1 MAVDKSKIMSQFF
14 SHNLHSPNKK
24 EVNFQA
30 RVDVAEKYIFNKGWI
45 PTWNPIQTD
54 LPRLSLKKTRLGN
67 GEIRKH
73 ISAKRAKEL
82 AESIKGLEFHQ
93 SLSWPA
99 LPNTLE
105 IDRASTLMESGS
117 LFFKNIFMKSF
128 FPNFNRKSFAAERN

>member
-1 MAVDKSKIMSQFF
+1 MSQFF

-30 RVDVAEKYIFNKGWI
+30 RVGVAEKYIFNKGWI

-82 AESIKGLEFHQ
+82 AESIKGLQFHQ
-93 SLSWPA
+93 YLSWPA

-117 LFFKNIFMKSF
+117 FIF
-128 FPNFNRKSFAAERN
+128 

>member
-54 LPRLSLKKTRLGN
+54 LPRLSLKKQGWEMEKYENTFWP
-67 GEIRKH
+67 
-73 ISAKRAKEL
+73 KEQK
-82 AESIKGLEFHQ
+82 S
-93 SLSWPA
+93 SLKVSKA
-99 LPNTLE
+99 
-105 IDRASTLMESGS
+105 
-117 LFFKNIFMKSF
+117 
-128 FPNFNRKSFAAERN
+128 